1 MTIYHIVLF
10 KFKSLVP
17 PEEIEAAC
25 ERMLALGTNCIHPVS
40 QKSYVKVVGGG
51 RDNSPEN
58 AQNGM
63 THPFIFQFENEED
76 RKYYLEK
83 DPAHLAFV
91 ASIRD
96 IIDRNQV
103 LDFTPGVF

>member
-10 KFKSLVP
+10 KFKSLIP
-17 PEEIEAAC
+17 SEEIEAAC
-25 ERMLALGTNCIHPVS
+25 NRMLALGANCIHPTS
-40 QKSYVKVVGGG
+40 QQPYVKVIGGG
-51 RDNSPEN
+51 RDNSPEGF
-58 AQNGM
+58 QDGM
-63 THPFIFQFENEED
+63 THPFIFQFDNEDD

-91 ASIRD
+91 AGIGD
-96 IIDRNQV
+96 IIEKHQV